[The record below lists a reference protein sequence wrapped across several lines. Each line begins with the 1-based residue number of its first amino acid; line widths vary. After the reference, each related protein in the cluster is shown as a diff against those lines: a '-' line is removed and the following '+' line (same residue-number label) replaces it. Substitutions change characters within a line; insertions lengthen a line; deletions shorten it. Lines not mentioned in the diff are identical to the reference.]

1 MLLVDKMLVVSVKL
15 LTAKEEGA
23 WNFTAVMFKKEAVWQ
38 YQRVGEEAARG
49 TDDTQTQSSIKGN
62 QQSEE
67 NE

>member
-1 MLLVDKMLVVSVKL
+1 MLVVDKMLVISVRL
-15 LTAKEEGA
+15 LKAKKEGA
-23 WNFTAVMFKKEAVWQ
+23 WNFAAVMFKKEAAWQ
-38 YQRVGEEAARG
+38 YQKMGEAARG